1 MGYSKPTVSVMMKQ
15 LRESGYIT
23 TDPDGYIALSDTG
36 RKIAESIYERHVV
49 IARVLMS
56 IGVSEETA
64 YADACKIEHDISP
77 ESFECMKKSYAD
89 SLALFEKTGGKTD
102 AFPCRD

>member
-1 MGYSKPTVSVMMKQ
+1 MD
-15 LRESGYIT
+15 E
-23 TDPDGYIALSDTG
+23 DGYISLSNTG
-36 RKIAESIYERHVV
+36 REIAERIYERHVV

-77 ESFECMKKSYAD
+77 ESFECMKASYAA
-89 SLALFEKTGGKTD
+89 SLALFDKQD
-102 AFPCRD
+102 NR